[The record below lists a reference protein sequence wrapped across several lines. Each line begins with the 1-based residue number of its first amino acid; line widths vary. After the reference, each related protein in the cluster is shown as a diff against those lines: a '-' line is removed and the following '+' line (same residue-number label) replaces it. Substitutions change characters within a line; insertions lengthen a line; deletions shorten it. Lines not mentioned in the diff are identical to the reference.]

1 MLAQSLVLANAGRC
15 LVYTLWKNPTLLPLL
30 HTHSP
35 VFEKLQTGADLMIPG
50 LIGPP
55 FPAGATKGK
64 LVGIATSE
72 SPTVAVAVGICDVD
86 VCGLSKVVG
95 ERGRAVRIV
104 HWVGDEIFNYGG
116 HPGFVPE
123 SVEMPVAAEDGD
135 VREVAEELGG
145 VSLDGYDDAGEKEEK
160 GKAKAN
166 SEDGGEKIREL
177 STGGSLY
184 H

>member
-1 MLAQSLVLANAGRC
+1 M
-15 LVYTLWKNPTLLPLL
+15 PLL

-55 FPAGATKGK
+55 FPTGANKGK

-72 SPTVAVAVGICDVD
+72 SPTVAMAVGVCDVD

-123 SVEMPVAAEDGD
+123 SVEMPVAAGD
-135 VREVAEELGG
+135 VDVEEAAEELGG
-145 VSLDGYDDAGEKEEK
+145 VSLEGY
-160 GKAKAN
+160 
-166 SEDGGEKIREL
+166 DGGEKKNERGKGKEKMEEGGEEIREL
-177 STGGSLY
+177 STRGSLCL
-184 H
+184 